1 MQVHCNI
8 NTARAHAV
16 FENSEWVALGKVQ
29 NHWVSLGIVQNHW
42 VSLGIVQHHLV
53 SLGVVQMAE
62 RCFTSTETV
71 GLLGTG
77 AQDGHL
83 AFHTAPDLWQG
94 SAESL
99 RTVYAHWV

>member
-1 MQVHCNI
+1 MQNH
-8 NTARAHAV
+8 
-16 FENSEWVALGKVQ
+16 WVSLGIVQ

-42 VSLGIVQHHLV
+42 VSLGIVQNHLVSLGVVQNHLV

-71 GLLGTG
+71 GLLGSG

-83 AFHTAPDLWQG
+83 AFHTSPEL
-94 SAESL
+94 
-99 RTVYAHWV
+99 